1 MRLTNPI
8 CTFLNFD
15 FNPNLD
21 TNYPS
26 EYGNSHTDTNLYSI
40 GCTNLNL
47 NRHCHAQRDR
57 HQRTRI
63 PHGHQSARVAYTN
76 NLHT

>member
-1 MRLTNPI
+1 MRLTNPTR
-8 CTFLNFD
+8 TFLNFD

-47 NRHCHAQRDR
+47 NRHSLILAALR
-57 HQRTRI
+57 
-63 PHGHQSARVAYTN
+63 
-76 NLHT
+76 